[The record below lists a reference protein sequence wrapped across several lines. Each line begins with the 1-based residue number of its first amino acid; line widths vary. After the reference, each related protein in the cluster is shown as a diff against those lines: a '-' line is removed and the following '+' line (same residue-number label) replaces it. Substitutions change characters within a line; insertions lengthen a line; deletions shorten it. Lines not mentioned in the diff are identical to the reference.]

1 MSPPRK
7 AAQREVAR
15 LRHQDKRANIPTDE
29 LRSFQ
34 PDEPGQREPARYA
47 RDPSLDPQ
55 LVWKGKDDEDSA
67 DLAVDDVPVYIQE
80 KIQPQAII
88 ERLHSLSSQDEQLD
102 LDLFSDFNG
111 IEFNDLVDFY
121 RHEQSWTNRLILG
134 DSLLVMTS
142 LAEREGLKDKVQMIY
157 LDPPYGIE
165 FGSNWQTST
174 RKNKVQDGKVE
185 DATRQPEQIRAFRDT
200 WRLGIHS
207 YLSYLRDRLTVA
219 RDLLTPT
226 GSIFVQIGDEN
237 VHLVRSVM
245 DEVFGSECHVVSI
258 AVKKKGSQ
266 KSNLLDPVNDYLLWY
281 TKTSRHGPDA
291 NSIKFRPLLVGRE
304 LDGETLSEFNRV
316 ELPDGTVHSVARMPG
331 PDGEEIDYRDRP
343 EQLLRDHPNAR
354 LFRPW
359 PITNGGE
366 RANQMDPIVI
376 DGKSYSPP
384 RGRCWSHT
392 SRSQNGE
399 LPGME
404 RVKLAGRLIASGKSV
419 DFKRYLD
426 DFAYKSVSNW
436 WDRLG
441 GASKPIYVVQTNVEI
456 IRRCI
461 LMTTDPGDLVLDP
474 TCGSGS
480 TPYVAEQ
487 WGRRWIAIDTSRV
500 ALALTR
506 SRLMGAMY
514 PYYLLADSE
523 DGQRRQA
530 ELTGR
535 ESGAV
540 TGTRDVR
547 RGFIYQR
554 AQHITSA
561 SIANNPEI
569 DEATPANQVETIIRD
584 GAESRPLVDRPL
596 TDSSRVRVTGPF
608 TVESLSPH
616 RVMPAGDADE
626 PAEAG
631 PSDEAGF
638 VISILENLRK
648 AGVQNAVKGER
659 LAFDALESI
668 SGSYWLQARGSF
680 TDPDGQSRSVAVSI
694 GPQYGTVDSEHI
706 RESAKESLRG
716 AGYDLLLV
724 CAFAFDPHAGE
735 TASEFKPASSDGW
748 AVAAEER
755 RLGRLPVLLVRMNAD
770 LTMGDDLLK
779 KTGAGNLFTVFG
791 EPDVDIRRTDEG
803 QLEVELRGVDVYD
816 PTTGE
821 LRSRSVEDIA
831 CWFIDTDYDR
841 ESFFVRDA
849 YFSGGRDWYEQLAK
863 TLRAEVDREAWESL
877 YRNVSRPFPV
887 PSTGHIAVKVINHYG
902 DEVMKTYGIPS

>member
-1 MSPPRK
+1 MTPSRK
-7 AAQREVAR
+7 SASREITR

-34 PDEPGQREPARYA
+34 PDELGQRDQVVYP

-55 LVWKGKDDEDSA
+55 LVWRGKDGQDA
-67 DLAVDDVPVYIQE
+67 DDLRVDDVPIYIQE
-80 KIQPQAII
+80 KVQPQAII
-88 ERLHSLSSQDEQLD
+88 ARLRSASAQGEQLD

-111 IEFNDLVDFY
+111 IEFDDLVDFY
-121 RHEQSWTNRLILG
+121 RHEQSWTNRLVLG

-142 LAEREGLKDKVQMIY
+142 LAEREGLKDKIQMIY

-207 YLSYLRDRLTVA
+207 YLAYLRDRLTVA

-237 VHLVRSVM
+237 VHLVRNVM
-245 DEVFGSECHVVSI
+245 DEVFGSECHVVTI

-281 TKTSRHGPDA
+281 TKTSRHGPDSNA
-291 NSIKFRPLLVGRE
+291 IKFRALLVPRE
-304 LDGETLSEFNRV
+304 LDGETLTEFSRV
-316 ELPDGTVHSVARMPG
+316 ELPDGSVHSVARMPG
-331 PDGEEIDYRDRP
+331 PAGGEVDYRDRP
-343 EQLLRDHPNAR
+343 EHLLRDHPGAQ

-366 RANQMDPIVI
+366 RANQMDPIEI
-376 DGKSYSPP
+376 DGKSYAPP

-392 SRSQNGE
+392 SRSRDGE
-399 LPGME
+399 LAGME

-419 DFKRYLD
+419 DFKRYLT
-426 DFAYKSVSNW
+426 DFPYKSISNW

-441 GASKPIYVVQTNVEI
+441 GASRPIYVVQTNIEI
-456 IRRCI
+456 IKRCI

-487 WGRRWIAIDTSRV
+487 WGRRWIAVDTSRV

-506 SRLMGAMY
+506 SRLMGALY
-514 PYYLLADSE
+514 PFYILADSDE
-523 DGQRRQA
+523 GQRRQA
-530 ELTGR
+530 ELTGQ
-535 ESGAV
+535 EAGKV
-540 TGTRDVR
+540 TGTKDLR
-547 RGFIYQR
+547 RGFVYRR
-554 AQHITSA
+554 AAHITSA
-561 SIANNPEI
+561 SIANNTYI
-569 DEATPANQVETIIRD
+569 DEKTRPEQVEAIIRR
-584 GAESRPLVDRPL
+584 GAESRPLVDQPFI
-596 TDSSRVRVTGPF
+596 DSTRVRVTGPF

-616 RVMPAGDADE
+616 RVGIEPSDAATDV
-626 PAEAG
+626 PL
-631 PSDEAGF
+631 PSDEAAF
-638 VISILENLRK
+638 LTSIIENLRR

-659 LAFDALESI
+659 LMFDTLETVH
-668 SGSYWLQARGSF
+668 GSYWLQARGSF
-680 TDPDGQSRSVAVSI
+680 TDPDGETRSVAISI
-694 GPQYGTVDSEHI
+694 GPQYGTVDSEHV
-706 RESAKESLRG
+706 RESAKDALRG
-716 AGYDLLLV
+716 AGHDLLLV

-735 TASEFKPASSDGW
+735 TASQFKPTSTDGW

-755 RLGRLPVLLVRMNAD
+755 RLGRLPVLLVRMNSD
-770 LTMGDDLLK
+770 LTMGDDFLK

-791 EPDVDIRRTDEG
+791 EPDLDIRRTDDG
-803 QLEVELRGVDVYD
+803 QIEVELRGLDVYD

-821 LRSRSVEDIA
+821 LRSRSVDDVA

-863 TLRAEVDREAWESL
+863 ALRAEVDQEAWSSL
-877 YRNVSRPFPV
+877 YRNTSRPFPI
-887 PSTGHIAVKVINHYG
+887 PRTGHIAVKVINHYG
-902 DEVMKTYGIPS
+902 DEVMKTYGVT